1 MAVSMI
7 AAIGKNRELGK
18 NNDLIWHFKED
29 MKFFRETTSGKIIV
43 MGSKTYLSFPK
54 RPLPNRE
61 NLVITKNPGNYPEV
75 RTFTDIEG
83 FLGYAK
89 TAEKEIFVCGGGMI
103 YKSLLPYCK
112 KAYITKID
120 HSFGG
125 DTFFPDIDSM
135 ENWRLT
141 EESEEKSS
149 GGYNFRFTVYEN
161 TSPLAY

>member
-1 MAVSMI
+1 MNLIV
-7 AAIGKNRELGK
+7 AADKDFCIGKNNGLLA
-18 NNDLIWHFKED
+18 NIPED

-61 NLVITKNPGNYPEV
+61 NLVITKNPENYPEV
-75 RTFTDIEG
+75 RTFTDIES
-83 FLGYAK
+83 FLSYAK

-120 HSFGG
+120 YSFGG

-161 TSPLAY
+161 TDPITY